1 MVVKKKAVA
10 KKKAT
15 HRMPDGTMMAGAFHG
30 AKEYGSPAGKK
41 RHERKESPSKKKMER
56 KTGRS

>member
-1 MVVKKKAVA
+1 MAVK

-15 HRMPDGTMMAGAFHG
+15 HRMPDGTIMKGAFHG
-30 AKEYGSPAGKK
+30 AKEYGSAKGKK
-41 RHERKESPSKKKMER
+41 AHEAKESLSKKRMER